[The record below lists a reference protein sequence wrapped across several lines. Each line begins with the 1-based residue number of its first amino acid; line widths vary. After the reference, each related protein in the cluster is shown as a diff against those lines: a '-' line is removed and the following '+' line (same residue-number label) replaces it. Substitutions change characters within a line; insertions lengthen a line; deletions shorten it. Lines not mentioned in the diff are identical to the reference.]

1 MKKLSLHPDE
11 LKVETFDPAAAPP
24 EDRGTVRGNVDTDLP
39 CCTASCGGTCGA
51 QPASDWR
58 IANYGKTLT
67 YCPECCV

>member
-11 LKVETFDPAAAPP
+11 LRVETFDPTAAPAEP
-24 EDRGTVRGNVDTDLP
+24 RGTVQGAGGTVGY